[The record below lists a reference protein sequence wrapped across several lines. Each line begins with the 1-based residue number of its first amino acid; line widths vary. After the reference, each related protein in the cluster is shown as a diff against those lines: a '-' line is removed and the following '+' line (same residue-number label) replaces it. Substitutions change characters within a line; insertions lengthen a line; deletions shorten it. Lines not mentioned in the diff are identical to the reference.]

1 VRRLRLG
8 IALTCCLSLAA
19 CAGSAHAA
27 LPSIRHVFVIVLEN
41 ESASTT
47 FGPGSPAPYLSQ
59 TLTAQGA
66 YLPNYYGIGH
76 ESNDNYIAMIS
87 GQAPNADTQADCQT
101 FSDFPSSALGPDGQA
116 LGAGCVY
123 PPNVQTIG
131 DQLTSAGLTWR
142 DYNEGMGADP
152 QRESAVCGHPGVN
165 MVDNTQKATATDEY
179 ATRHNPFVYFH
190 SIIDDTTVCDTHV
203 VGLDMLTNDLASA
216 ADTPNY
222 VFITPDLC
230 DDGHDAPCA
239 NGQPGGLAQ
248 ADGFLRQWVP
258 RITGSS
264 AFKNQNGLLIVTF
277 DEAETQDAS
286 SCCGEIPGPSSPM
299 PGIFGPGGGDTG
311 AVLLSPCIAPGTVSQ
326 TPYNHYT
333 LLRSVEDLY
342 GLAHLGYAGL
352 SGEQSFGSDVFTQ
365 SCAPPQAYGP
375 SPPNPQGAVPSVR
388 ISAPAIASSAAT
400 GPRIRVSWGSV
411 GAAASNYTVD
421 VQRGAG
427 AWQTLLAAT
436 TRQSLTFAG
445 QPGQTYRF
453 RVRGTSASGVAGA
466 FATATTVTPTGV
478 HPSGSHY
485 TGRWHVSKVS
495 GAWQGHAIKSSTP
508 NSKLTLRYM
517 GGALELIGDRGP
529 KGGRARVTF
538 DGHSTTINLHAGHA
552 RTRQVVYRRV
562 ARAGAHRLTLKVLG
576 GVVALEGLAI
586 SSRTG

>member
-1 VRRLRLG
+1 
-8 IALTCCLSLAA
+8 
-19 CAGSAHAA
+19 
-27 LPSIRHVFVIVLEN
+27 
-41 ESASTT
+41 
-47 FGPGSPAPYLSQ
+47 
-59 TLTAQGA
+59 
-66 YLPNYYGIGH
+66 
-76 ESNDNYIAMIS
+76 MIS
-87 GQAPNADTQADCQT
+87 GQAPNPDNQSDCQT
-101 FSDFPSSALGPDGQA
+101 FTDFPAGALGPNGQA
-116 LGAGCVY
+116 LGNGCVY
-123 PPNVQTIG
+123 PSNVQTIAG
-131 DQLTSAGLTWR
+131 QLTDAGLTWR

-152 QRESAVCGHPGVN
+152 KRESSVCGHPGIN
-165 MVDNTQKATATDEY
+165 MVDGTQKATATDQY

-190 SIIDDTTVCDTHV
+190 SIIDDTTLCDTHV

-230 DDGHDAPCA
+230 NDGHDAPCA

-248 ADGFLRQWVP
+248 ADGFLRKWVP
-258 RITGSS
+258 MITNSP
-264 AFKNQNGLLIVTF
+264 AFKQQNGLLIITF
-277 DEAETQDAS
+277 DESETSDAS
-286 SCCGEIPGPSSPM
+286 SCCGEIPGPGSPL
-299 PGIFGPGGGDTG
+299 PGIFGLGGGDVG

-333 LLRSVEDLY
+333 MLRSVEDLF
-342 GLAHLGYAGL
+342 GLSHLGYAGL

-375 SPPNPQGAVPSVR
+375 SPTNPQGTAPSVR

-400 GPRIRVSWGSV
+400 GPRIPVSWSSV
-411 GAAASNYTVD
+411 GATASNYTVD

-427 AWQTLLAAT
+427 AWRTLLATT
-436 TRQSLTFAG
+436 TRRSLTFVG

-453 RVRGTSASGVAGA
+453 RVRGTSVSGVAGA

-495 GAWQGHAIKSSTP
+495 GAWQGHAIKSSNP
-508 NSKLTLRYM
+508 GSKLTLRYV
-517 GGALELIGDRGP
+517 GGALEIIGERGP

-538 DGHSTTINLHAGHA
+538 DGHSTTINLHAAQA

-562 ARAGAHRLTLKVLG
+562 AGAGAHHLTLKVLS